1 MKLDKDLIDDKEL
14 FMEQAPD
21 IKEAIMNRVRMGVS
35 VIVEDWWKYL
45 RVDKA
50 REEMVRR
57 QLNR

>member
-1 MKLDKDLIDDKEL
+1 
-14 FMEQAPD
+14 MEQAPD

>member
-35 VIVEDWWKYL
+35 VIVED
-45 RVDKA
+45 
-50 REEMVRR
+50 
-57 QLNR
+57 